1 MKNNDEWS
9 NCLTNKR
16 EQKKK
21 KNQCIQSKALIIT
34 RKWEDIENYK

>member
-21 KNQCIQSKALIIT
+21 ESMYS
-34 RKWEDIENYK
+34 IESINYHKEMRGYWKL

>member
-21 KNQCIQSKALIIT
+21 KESMYS
-34 RKWEDIENYK
+34 IESINYHKEMRGYWKL